1 MNFFKIESIGKIA
14 VGGFGE
20 QAIQGMLMSMLN
32 DLTPEKTY
40 QYIIE
45 DSQLLKR
52 ITGQQ
57 WQHFGN
63 MARKAKM
70 TPITM
75 DTVEKFLTDK
85 RIDLLSVVINTP
97 NGKDWLTRQVNIVNV
112 NLGLIIPDK

>member
-1 MNFFKIESIGKIA
+1 MA
-14 VGGFGE
+14 
-20 QAIQGMLMSMLN
+20 MLN
-32 DLTPEKTY
+32 DLTEEKAY
-40 QYIIE
+40 KYITD

-70 TPITM
+70 QPSQW
-75 DTVEKFLTDK
+75 KQSRSFLSEK

-97 NGKDWLTRQVNIVNV
+97 NGKEWLTRQVNIVNQNWV
-112 NLGLIIPDK
+112 DCRIKN

>member
-1 MNFFKIESIGKIA
+1 MPNLFKIQNLGKIA

-20 QAIQGMLMSMLN
+20 QAMQGMLMAMLN
-32 DLTPEKTY
+32 DLTEEKAY
-40 QYIIE
+40 KYITE

-70 TPITM
+70 QPITM
-75 DTVEKFLTDK
+75 ETVEKFLSEK

-97 NGKDWLTRQVNIVNV
+97 NGKEWLTKQVNIVNQ
-112 NLGLIIPDK
+112 NLGLIAE